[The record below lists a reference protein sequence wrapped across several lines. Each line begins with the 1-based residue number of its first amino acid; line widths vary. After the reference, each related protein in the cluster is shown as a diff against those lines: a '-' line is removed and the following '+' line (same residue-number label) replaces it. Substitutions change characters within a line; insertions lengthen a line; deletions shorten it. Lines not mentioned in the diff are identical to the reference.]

1 MRPPNKEEAMAT
13 YPVDDLAAQA
23 KTSVGE
29 ISGFWWMWLV
39 TGIAWIVVAVTVL
52 QFDQASV
59 KTVGVIIGLM
69 FLFSAVQQFILF
81 ALADGGARWIALF
94 FGVLLAAA
102 GVLALFNPEDTFAG
116 MADILGFLFLIVAA
130 MWIVQA
136 LVERDENDLWW
147 LGLIAG
153 ILMVVLAFWTGGQ
166 FLIDK
171 AYMLLV
177 FAGIWALMHGVT
189 DIVRAFQVRRLDKA
203 LG

>member
-1 MRPPNKEEAMAT
+1 
-13 YPVDDLAAQA
+13 
-23 KTSVGE
+23 
-29 ISGFWWMWLV
+29 
-39 TGIAWIVVAVTVL
+39 
-52 QFDQASV
+52 
-59 KTVGVIIGLM
+59 
-69 FLFSAVQQFILF
+69 
-81 ALADGGARWIALF
+81 
-94 FGVLLAAA
+94 
-102 GVLALFNPEDTFAG
+102 

-130 MWIVQA
+130 TWIVQA

>member
-1 MRPPNKEEAMAT
+1 MATRREESMAT

-23 KTSVGE
+23 DTTAGE
-29 ISGFWWMWLV
+29 IAGFWWLWLV
-39 TGIAWIVVAVTVL
+39 TGIAWVIVAVTVL

-59 KTVGVIIGLM
+59 TTVGVIVGIM
-69 FLFSAVQQFILF
+69 FLFSAVQQFIL
-81 ALADGGARWIALF
+81 AAITDGAVRWLEVV

-102 GVLALFNPEDTFAG
+102 GVIALVNPKSTFAG
-116 MADILGFLFLIVAA
+116 IADILGFLFLIVAA
-130 MWIVQA
+130 TWIVQA